1 MWIGYFF
8 SHIARNYSTP
18 GVCLCYFWKWF
29 KQCVYSRCGRSE
41 DKCLLCRRWCFPS
54 QHQVSFH
61 VQNYYKHV
69 LCYLP
74 KTWLQ
79 KMRTTLQI
87 QKTFCKY
94 SCFLVLFVVVVVV
107 IIVWVFCLFYCE
119 LFNKVIMIECKP

>member
-1 MWIGYFF
+1 MLGINWMFF

-69 LCYLP
+69 LSYLP
-74 KTWLQ
+74 KTWLKKNEDNFTNTENFLPVQ
-79 KMRTTLQI
+79 L
-87 QKTFCKY
+87 F
-94 SCFLVLFVVVVVV
+94 SCVVCCCCRHRHVVILFVLLWAVQQGHHDRT
-107 IIVWVFCLFYCE
+107 
-119 LFNKVIMIECKP
+119 